1 MIMFEELAYSLKP
14 LCKRLIIIVV
24 LVLLAWL
31 GYEGFRRIGS
41 SLEVKHPHPTDPAE
55 TTGRFFQSLA
65 DEDYQQAYGLLVASL
80 KAATLVGQQ
89 SRADGYFPHFAR
101 IADYFRKYAGED
113 FIANMQVSA
122 DGRRVTFANDITLT
136 VQLEATRGSDKE
148 NHYGIRRIN
157 EFPIDAAPKMGVEKY
172 YRGLGRTMEG
182 LDSSSGTDEINDVSE
197 VIRPHPGE
205 SERETQRRWF
215 ESFKCAP
222 QLDTRHSILEWI
234 IKRYGSEPLT
244 RKFLTELAAD
254 EKQPAHLRSLARQT
268 LDHYREQE

>member
-1 MIMFEELAYSLKP
+1 MFEELAYSLKP
-14 LCKRLIIIVV
+14 LCKRLIIICV
-24 LVLLAWL
+24 LVMIAWL
-31 GYEGFRRIGS
+31 GYEGFRRMGS

-65 DEDYQQAYGLLVASL
+65 GENYQQAYGLLVASL

-89 SRADGYFPHFAR
+89 SREEGYFPHFAR
-101 IADYFRKYAGED
+101 IADYLRQYAGDD
-113 FIANMQVSA
+113 FIATMQISA

-136 VQLEATRGSDKE
+136 VQLETSRGTDKE

-157 EFPIDAAPKMGVEKY
+157 EFPIDAVSKMGTEKY
-172 YRGLGRTMEG
+172 YRGLGRAMDSMDG
-182 LDSSSGTDEINDVSE
+182 LSGGDEIDDVSE

-205 SERETQRRWF
+205 SDRQTQRRWF
-215 ESFKCAP
+215 ESFKRAP

-254 EKQPAHLRSLARQT
+254 EKQPTHLQSLARRT